1 MIVKYKKKD
10 KPASDLRNQL
20 ENNHHT
26 PMQSM
31 GMLILG

>member
-20 ENNHHT
+20 ENKRT
-26 PMQSM
+26 VLKIYPSF
-31 GMLILG
+31 